1 MSGTSTSFARRAD
14 PRRWSTLGA
23 AALGGP
29 VGTSPMALAESAS
42 GAVEVSVVAEGGEA
56 GEAGL
61 ASAASEQNAY
71 PLRLALM
78 DARLR
83 VGAAIYE
90 AGAREAALEH
100 VANPHHVFF
109 DDLESD
115 MAAEGD
121 AGFAE
126 ELARAMELMAADAPS
141 AEIAPVFGAM
151 RARLGEAAAGTPPL
165 ARLEVAMELL
175 RTATAEYDFAVKD
188 GALEDLEEYQ
198 DALGFVETA
207 RDLAAGDA
215 ASDDPVTRKA
225 GEKAFAAIEA
235 TGPAFDGIVPG
246 ADALAGEGSLMMGA
260 AARVELAALALR

>member
-1 MSGTSTSFARRAD
+1 MTGTSTSSARRAN
-14 PRRWSTLGA
+14 PRRWSQLGA
-23 AALGGP
+23 AALGGL
-29 VGTSPMALAESAS
+29 VATSPMAFADVAP
-42 GAVEVSVVAEGGEA
+42 GAAGVSVAAEGGEA

-61 ASAASEQNAY
+61 AVAASDRNAY

-78 DARLR
+78 DAHLR

-90 AGAREAALEH
+90 AGAREAASEH
-100 VANPHHVFF
+100 VANPHHVFY
-109 DDLESD
+109 DDLEAD

-126 ELARAMELMAADAPS
+126 ALARAMEMMAADAPS
-141 AEIAPVFGAM
+141 AEIAQFFEAM
-151 RARLGEAAAGTPPL
+151 RARLREAAADTPPL

-175 RTATAEYDFAVKD
+175 RTAAAEYDFAVKD

-207 RDLAAGDA
+207 REIASGVA

-225 GEKAFAAIEA
+225 GEKAVAAIA
-235 TGPAFDGIVPG
+235 ASVPAFDGIVPG
-246 ADALAGEGSLMMGA
+246 AGALAGDGSLLMGA